1 MEQHELNRLLD
12 ALRAELE
19 SGKPVDDSL
28 RASLAAL
35 DGDIRKVL
43 AEPAATTPVTEGTDG
58 DLTERAREIEARFA
72 ADHPYLTSALNDLLD
87 RLGKMGI

>member
-1 MEQHELNRLLD
+1 MERQELSRLLD

-19 SGKPVDDSL
+19 SGKPVDADL

-35 DGDIRKVL
+35 DCDIRKVL
-43 AEPAATTPVTEGTDG
+43 AEPAPVAPTAEGESG
-58 DLTERAREIEARFA
+58 DLTERARELEARFA